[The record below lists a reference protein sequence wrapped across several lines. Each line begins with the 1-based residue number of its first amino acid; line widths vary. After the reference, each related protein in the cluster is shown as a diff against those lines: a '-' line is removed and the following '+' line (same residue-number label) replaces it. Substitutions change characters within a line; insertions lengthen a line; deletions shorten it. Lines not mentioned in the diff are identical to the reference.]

1 MIDLTPCP
9 ECGGAAEVE
18 DRSALFSTD
27 GPMEHVRLRC
37 VRRHWFLMPVALLPS
52 AAAEP
57 ALAPDRS
64 RPGGGQGGTAPVHGV
79 AEHPAGGHR

>member
-1 MIDLTPCP
+1 MIDLTTCP

-37 VRRHWFLMPVALLPS
+37 IRRHWFLMPVALLPG

-57 ALAPDRS
+57 ALAPDR
-64 RPGGGQGGTAPVHGV
+64 GV